1 MINRVFAAW
10 YTSLHLCGLSTSVFR
25 QHYVF
30 GFFFFLLLLLLFV
43 VKCHAYSRLKI
54 AKRFKALS
62 NTGRPMKGHTP
73 TFTLCACATGVK
85 VHCV

>member
-30 GFFFFLLLLLLFV
+30 FVFFLLLLFV

>member
-1 MINRVFAAW
+1 MINVF
-10 YTSLHLCGLSTSVFR
+10 LQLGIHHSTSV
-25 QHYVF
+25 HYLCLENIIIYL
-30 GFFFFLLLLLLFV
+30 FFLLLLFV